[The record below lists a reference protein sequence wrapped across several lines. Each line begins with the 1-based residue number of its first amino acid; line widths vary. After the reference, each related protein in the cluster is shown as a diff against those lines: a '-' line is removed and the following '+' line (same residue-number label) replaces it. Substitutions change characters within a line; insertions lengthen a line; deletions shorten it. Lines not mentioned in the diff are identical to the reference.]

1 MTLLLI
7 CIVSLA
13 AWVEPRY
20 ETRQNTSSGSML
32 GFLLGDTRK
41 LFANQ
46 FFNEADAYFHSGF
59 YPTIFD
65 NTQSFQ
71 TPHIAA
77 DSGAMKDKN
86 EGDETGFMGPPL
98 DFLEAFGRHFIPS
111 EHTHLDEGGAQGTNG
126 VDLDLGE
133 KGGEVREILPWLK
146 MSAELDPNRIETYVT
161 TAYWLRKRMGK
172 VNEAEEF
179 LREGLHA
186 NPNNP
191 ALLFELGRI
200 YHEDRKND
208 AHARD
213 LWELG
218 VKQLDLQKPPLSD
231 EDSFM
236 LFQLTLNLA
245 RLAEDQKDFPAAI
258 PWLERA
264 KPVSPYPADIQKQI
278 DEDRDKISSGGN
290 SGTNAPTATP
300 GRGP

>member
-1 MTLLLI
+1 MLLLLVCVVCLSTWI
-7 CIVSLA
+7 
-13 AWVEPRY
+13 EPRY
-20 ETRQNTSSGSML
+20 QARQSSTPASML
-32 GFLLGDTRK
+32 SFLLGDSRK

-65 NTQSFQ
+65 NQQSFQ

-77 DSGAMKDKN
+77 DSGAMKDQN
-86 EGDETGFMGPPL
+86 LGDETGFMGPPL

-126 VDLDLGE
+126 VNLDLGE

-146 MSAELDPNRIETYVT
+146 ISAELDPNRIETYMV

-172 VNEAEEF
+172 VNEAEES

-191 ALLFELGRI
+191 TLLFELGRI
-200 YHEDRKND
+200 YHEDRTND
-208 AHARD
+208 AHARN

-218 VKQLDLQKPPLSD
+218 VKQLDRQKAPLND
-231 EDSFM
+231 QDSFM

-245 RLAEDQKDFPAAI
+245 RLAEDQKDYPTATQ
-258 PWLERA
+258 WLERV

-278 DEDRDKISSGGN
+278 DEDRAKVTTNGASG
-290 SGTNAPTATP
+290 SNAPAETTDHRP
-300 GRGP
+300 